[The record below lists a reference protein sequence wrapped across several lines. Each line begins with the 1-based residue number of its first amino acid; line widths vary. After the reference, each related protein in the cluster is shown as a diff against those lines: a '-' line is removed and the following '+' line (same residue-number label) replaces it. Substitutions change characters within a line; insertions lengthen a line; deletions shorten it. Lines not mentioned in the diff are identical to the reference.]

1 MKRYDCVVVGA
12 GPAGSTTAYRLAHEG
27 VSVLLLD
34 RARFPRDK
42 PCGGG
47 LTGRA
52 ARLLP
57 FSIDPVVEEVV
68 TIAELGLGYD
78 KRVERG
84 SGKPLVYMTHR
95 KRLDAYLVEQAAA
108 VGVEF
113 RDGTKV
119 SGVETNGK
127 SATVRVNGDR
137 IAARTVVGADGING
151 VSARALEL
159 GGNQA
164 VGVALEGNL
173 SYGRIDRER
182 FRGRLLID
190 FATVPGGYAWV
201 FPKGDHVNFGVGGS
215 TEEGPRLREHLRRL
229 CERHGAELEELGELR
244 GFRLPMRL
252 PSSCL
257 SRGPA
262 LLVGDAAGLVDPVS
276 GDGMYEGILSGS
288 LATRAVL
295 DVLEGREETLDPYGP
310 RLTRQLAPL
319 LWASWSIKAALDRFP
334 RTSFA
339 LAQTQLVWNVVER
352 ILQGDLADVRLTRG
366 PARPLLKALAL
377 LARAAGDPGRA
388 FRPAG

>member
-1 MKRYDCVVVGA
+1 V
-12 GPAGSTTAYRLAHEG
+12 
-27 VSVLLLD
+27 
-34 RARFPRDK
+34 
-42 PCGGG
+42 
-47 LTGRA
+47 TGRA

-84 SGKPLVYMTHR
+84 SGKPLVYMTQR

-119 SGVETNGK
+119 SGVEPNGK

-229 CERHGAELEELGELR
+229 CERHGAELEELGDLR

-388 FRPAG
+388 FRPTG

>member
-1 MKRYDCVVVGA
+1 M
-12 GPAGSTTAYRLAHEG
+12 
-27 VSVLLLD
+27 LD

-47 LTGRA
+47 VTGRA

-78 KRVERG
+78 RRVERG
-84 SGKPLVYMTHR
+84 SGKPLVYMTQR
-95 KRLDAYLVEQAAA
+95 KRLDAFLVEQAAA
-108 VGVEF
+108 AGAEF

-127 SATVRVNGDR
+127 GATVRMNGDS

-173 SYGRIDRER
+173 GYERIDRER

-215 TEEGPRLREHLRRL
+215 LEEGPQLREHLRRL
-229 CERHGAELEELGELR
+229 CARHGAELEDLGDLR

-252 PSSCL
+252 ASSCL

-288 LATRAVL
+288 LATKAVM
-295 DVLEGREETLDPYGP
+295 DVLEEREETLDPYGHG
-310 RLTRQLAPL
+310 LTRQLAPL

-339 LAQTQLVWNVVER
+339 LAQTHLVWNVVER